1 MGERPFDSF
10 LKHLRTK
17 ISKQM
22 WIAFWTACGVGVV
35 AHFVALSNILNNY
48 DSITQLPAGVGTGAT
63 SGRWLLTF
71 LEMVQTRTWYDYNIP
86 FFNLFVGII
95 LIAISAGL
103 IVNHLS
109 IENNYHAFLVGSIMI
124 VFPPVTSMFFSHI
137 QYRIIHLQSLW

>member
-48 DSITQLPAGVGTGAT
+48 DSITQLPAGVGTGGYIRQMA
-63 SGRWLLTF
+63 
-71 LEMVQTRTWYDYNIP
+71 VN
-86 FFNLFVGII
+86 FFGNGTNKGV
-95 LIAISAGL
+95 
-103 IVNHLS
+103 V
-109 IENNYHAFLVGSIMI
+109 
-124 VFPPVTSMFFSHI
+124 
-137 QYRIIHLQSLW
+137 